1 MASQL
6 QQALRSLCCNT
17 PWKYAVFWKLTH
29 RARMMLTW
37 EDAYYDNN
45 GFPGKKSSGSTAGNL
60 YDGHYSNN
68 HLGVAVAKMSYHV
81 YSLGEGYDI

>member
-1 MASQL
+1 
-6 QQALRSLCCNT
+6 
-17 PWKYAVFWKLTH
+17 
-29 RARMMLTW
+29 MLTW
-37 EDAYYDNN
+37 EDAYDDND
-45 GFPGKKSSGSTAGNL
+45 GFPGKKSPDSTAGNL